1 MHIKD
6 LLEQAYLLD
15 RNGYYK
21 EADNVTRIIT
31 SAQGIIEHQATDQEI
46 DALVDSSLLDFDSDK
61 YTINQLKLRNGL
73 MNIFPN
79 LKDVFFEDDP
89 NNLGKFL
96 IHLSAISLPE
106 EVAKNELELLKGTI
120 HHELQHL
127 QDPRMQK
134 IPEKVSNIM
143 DESNI
148 ALALGIQKIQKD
160 SILPSYEELVEKLF
174 RHFTGRRPGPQD
186 EQDLLDVREQFTP
199 QKYENVIRRL
209 KAGDHPYFNSELE
222 KPANLKDFKRMF
234 SASNLMGIKN
244 SVSRSPQYTNQKHI
258 KTMVNILKNPS
269 SDKFKTLETLLV
281 RTYPEFSET
290 YDPSFLKE
298 MNTNPKY
305 NKQFYKQLGN
315 IINDLQQILESEKG
329 K

>member
-15 RNGYYK
+15 KKGYYK

-31 SAQGIIEHQATDQEI
+31 AAQGIIEHQATDQEI
-46 DALVDSSLLDFDSDK
+46 DLLVDQSVMDIGETYL
-61 YTINQLKLRNGL
+61 INQMKLKNGL
-73 MNIFPN
+73 MSIFPN

-96 IHLSAISLPE
+96 LDLSAISLPI

-134 IPEKVSNIM
+134 MPEKVSTMM

-148 ALALGIQKIQKD
+148 ALALGIQKIQED
-160 SILPSYEELVEKLF
+160 SILPSYEELVEKMF
-174 RHFTGRRPGPQD
+174 KHFTGRRSGPED
-186 EQDLLDVREQFTP
+186 EKRLVEVRERFTP

-209 KAGDHPYFNSELE
+209 KAGVHPYFNSELE
-222 KPANLKDFKRMF
+222 KPENLKDFRRMF
-234 SASNLMGIKN
+234 SASNLMGIKDL
-244 SVSRSPQYTNQKHI
+244 VSKDPRYTNQKHLETI
-258 KTMVNILKNPS
+258 INILKNPS
-269 SDKFKTLETLLV
+269 SNKFKSLETLLV
-281 RTYPEFSET
+281 RTYPEFSES
-290 YDPSFLKE
+290 YDPSFLKQ
-298 MNTNPKY
+298 MNSNPKY
-305 NKQFYKQLGN
+305 ERQFYKQLGN
-315 IINDLQQILESEKG
+315 IINDLQQLSESEKG
-329 K
+329 N

>member
-1 MHIKD
+1 MYIKD
-6 LLEQAYLLD
+6 LLQQAYLLD
-15 RNGYYK
+15 KKGYYK

-31 SAQGIIEHQATDQEI
+31 AAQGIIEHQATDQEI
-46 DALVDSSLLDFDSDK
+46 DSLVDQSVMDIGETYL
-61 YTINQLKLRNGL
+61 INQMKLKNGL
-73 MNIFPN
+73 MSIFTN

-96 IHLSAISLPE
+96 LDLSAISLPM

-134 IPEKVSNIM
+134 MPEKVSTMM

-160 SILPSYEELVEKLF
+160 SILPSYEELVKKLF

-222 KPANLKDFKRMF
+222 KPANLKDFRRMF
-234 SASNLMGIKN
+234 SASNLMRIKDLI
-244 SVSRSPQYTNQKHI
+244 SRSPKYTNQKHI
-258 KTMVNILKNPS
+258 ETIINILKNPS
-269 SDKFKTLETLLV
+269 SDKFKTLEKLLV
-281 RTYPEFSET
+281 RTYPEFSESF
-290 YDPSFLKE
+290 DPSFLKE
-298 MNTNPKY
+298 MNSNPKY
-305 NKQFYKQLGN
+305 ERQFYKQLGN
-315 IINDLQQILESEKG
+315 IINDLQQLSESEKG
-329 K
+329 N

>member
-15 RNGYYK
+15 KKGYYK

-31 SAQGIIEHQATDQEI
+31 AAQGIIEHQATDQEI
-46 DALVDSSLLDFDSDK
+46 DSLVDQSVMDIGETYL
-61 YTINQLKLRNGL
+61 INQMKLKNGL
-73 MNIFPN
+73 MSIFPN

-96 IHLSAISLPE
+96 VELSAISLPE
-106 EVAKNELELLKGTI
+106 EVAKNQLDLLKGTI

-174 RHFTGRRPGPQD
+174 KHFTGRRSGPED

-222 KPANLKDFKRMF
+222 KPANLKDFRRMF
-234 SASNLMGIKN
+234 SASNLMGIKDL
-244 SVSRSPQYTNQKHI
+244 VSKDPRYTNQKHLETI
-258 KTMVNILKNPS
+258 INILKNPS
-269 SDKFKTLETLLV
+269 SNKFKSLETLLV
-281 RTYPEFSET
+281 RTYPEFSES

-298 MNTNPKY
+298 MNSNPKY
-305 NKQFYKQLGN
+305 ERQFYKQLGN
-315 IINDLQQILESEKG
+315 IINDLQQLSESEKG
-329 K
+329 N

>member
-15 RNGYYK
+15 KKGYYK

-31 SAQGIIEHQATDQEI
+31 AAQGIIEHQATDQEI
-46 DALVDSSLLDFDSDK
+46 DLLVDQSVMDIGETYL
-61 YTINQLKLRNGL
+61 INQMKLKNGL
-73 MNIFPN
+73 MSIFPN

-96 IHLSAISLPE
+96 LDLSAISLPM

-134 IPEKVSNIM
+134 MPEKVSTMM

-148 ALALGIQKIQKD
+148 ALALGIQKIQED
-160 SILPSYEELVEKLF
+160 SILPSYEELVEKMF
-174 RHFTGRRPGPQD
+174 KHFTGRRSGPED
-186 EQDLLDVREQFTP
+186 EELLFEVRENFTP

-222 KPANLKDFKRMF
+222 KPANLKDFRRMF
-234 SASNLMGIKN
+234 SASNLMGIKDL
-244 SVSRSPQYTNQKHI
+244 VSKDLRYTNQKHI
-258 KTMVNILKNPS
+258 ETIINILKNPS
-269 SDKFKTLETLLV
+269 SNKFKSLEALLV
-281 RTYPEFSET
+281 RTYPEFSES

-298 MNTNPKY
+298 MNSNPKY
-305 NKQFYKQLGN
+305 ERQFYKQLGN
-315 IINDLQQILESEKG
+315 IINDLQQLSESEKG
-329 K
+329 N

>member
-1 MHIKD
+1 MW
-6 LLEQAYLLD
+6 
-15 RNGYYK
+15 YK
-21 EADNVTRIIT
+21 FA
-31 SAQGIIEHQATDQEI
+31 AQGIIQHRTSDQEI
-46 DALVDSSLLDFDSDK
+46 DSLVDQSLIDNGETYL
-61 YTINQLKLRNGL
+61 INQMKLKNGL
-73 MNIFPN
+73 MSIFTN

-96 IHLSAISLPE
+96 LELSAISLPM

-134 IPEKVSNIM
+134 MPEKVSTMM

-148 ALALGIQKIQKD
+148 ALALGIQKIQED
-160 SILPSYEELVEKLF
+160 SILPSYEELVKKLF

-209 KAGDHPYFNSELE
+209 KTGDHPYFNSELE
-222 KPANLKDFKRMF
+222 KPANLKDFRRMF
-234 SASNLMGIKN
+234 SALNLMGIKDL
-244 SVSRSPQYTNQKHI
+244 VSRSPKYTNQKHI
-258 KTMVNILKNPS
+258 ETIINILKNPS

-281 RTYPEFSET
+281 RTYPEFSESF
-290 YDPSFLKE
+290 DPSFLKE

-305 NKQFYKQLGN
+305 ERQFYKQLGN
-315 IINDLQQILESEKG
+315 IINDLQQLSESEKG
-329 K
+329 N

>member
-1 MHIKD
+1 MYIKD

-15 RNGYYK
+15 KKGYYK

-46 DALVDSSLLDFDSDK
+46 DALVDQSAMDIGETYL
-61 YTINQLKLRNGL
+61 INQMKLKNGL
-73 MNIFPN
+73 MSIFPN

-96 IHLSAISLPE
+96 VELSAISLPE
-106 EVAKNELELLKGTI
+106 EVAKNQLELLKGTI

-174 RHFTGRRPGPQD
+174 RHFTGRRSGPED

-222 KPANLKDFKRMF
+222 KPANLKDFRRMF
-234 SASNLMGIKN
+234 SASNLMGIK
-244 SVSRSPQYTNQKHI
+244 RSPQYTIQKHI
-258 KTMVNILKNPS
+258 ETIINILKNPS
-269 SDKFKTLETLLV
+269 SDKFKTLEALLV
-281 RTYPEFSET
+281 RTYPEFSES

-315 IINDLQQILESEKG
+315 IINDLQQLLESEKG
-329 K
+329 S

>member
-15 RNGYYK
+15 KKGYYK

-31 SAQGIIEHQATDQEI
+31 AAQGIIEHQATDQEI
-46 DALVDSSLLDFDSDK
+46 DLLVDQSVMDIGETYL
-61 YTINQLKLRNGL
+61 INQMKLKNGL
-73 MNIFPN
+73 MSIFPN

-96 IHLSAISLPE
+96 LDLSAISLPI

-134 IPEKVSNIM
+134 MPEKVTTIM

-148 ALALGIQKIQKD
+148 ALALGIQKIQED
-160 SILPSYEELVEKLF
+160 SILPSYEELVEKMF
-174 RHFTGRRPGPQD
+174 KHFTGRRSGPED
-186 EQDLLDVREQFTP
+186 EELLLEVRERFTP

-222 KPANLKDFKRMF
+222 KPANLKDFRRMF
-234 SASNLMGIKN
+234 SASNLMGIKDLI
-244 SVSRSPQYTNQKHI
+244 SKDPRYTNQKHI
-258 KTMVNILKNPS
+258 ETIINILKNPS
-269 SDKFKTLETLLV
+269 SNKFKSLEALLV
-281 RTYPEFSET
+281 RTYPEFSES

-298 MNTNPKY
+298 MNSNPKY
-305 NKQFYKQLGN
+305 ERQFYKQLGN
-315 IINDLQQILESEKG
+315 IINDLQQLSESEKG
-329 K
+329 N

>member
-1 MHIKD
+1 MYFKD

-46 DALVDSSLLDFDSDK
+46 DTLVDSSLLDFDSDK

-79 LKDVFFEDDP
+79 LKDVIFEDDP

-96 IHLSAISLPE
+96 IELSAILLPDK
-106 EVAKNELELLKGTI
+106 VADYELDLLKGTI

-134 IPEKVSNIM
+134 IPEKVSTMM

-174 RHFTGRRPGPQD
+174 RNLSGRKPGPQD
-186 EQDLLDVREQFTP
+186 EQDLLDIREQFTP
-199 QKYENVIRRL
+199 QKYENVIKRL

-222 KPANLKDFKRMF
+222 KPANLKDFRRMF
-234 SASNLMGIKN
+234 SVSKLMGIKD
-244 SVSRSPQYTNQKHI
+244 SISESPQYTDEKHI
-258 KTMVNILKNPS
+258 KTIINILKNPS
-269 SDKFKTLETLLV
+269 SDKFQALEKLLV

-290 YDPSFLKE
+290 YDPSFLKD

-305 NKQFYKQLGN
+305 EKQFKKQLGN
-315 IINDLQQILESEKG
+315 IINELQELLKEN
-329 K
+329 

>member
-15 RNGYYK
+15 KKGYYK

-31 SAQGIIEHQATDQEI
+31 AAQGIIEHQATDQEI
-46 DALVDSSLLDFDSDK
+46 DSLVDQSVMDVGETYL
-61 YTINQLKLRNGL
+61 INQMKLKNGL

-79 LKDVFFEDDP
+79 LKDVFFEDDL

-96 IHLSAISLPE
+96 LDLSAISLPM

-134 IPEKVSNIM
+134 MPEKVSTMM

-148 ALALGIQKIQKD
+148 ALALGIQKIQED
-160 SILPSYEELVEKLF
+160 SILPSYEELVEKMF
-174 RHFTGRRPGPQD
+174 RHFTGRRSGPED
-186 EQDLLDVREQFTP
+186 EELLVEVRERFTP

-222 KPANLKDFKRMF
+222 KPANLKDFRRMF
-234 SASNLMGIKN
+234 SALNLMGIKDLI
-244 SVSRSPQYTNQKHI
+244 SKDPRYTNQKHI
-258 KTMVNILKNPS
+258 ETIINILKNPS
-269 SDKFKTLETLLV
+269 SNKFKSLEALLV
-281 RTYPEFSET
+281 RTFPELSET

-298 MNTNPKY
+298 MNSNPKY
-305 NKQFYKQLGN
+305 ERQFYKQLGN
-315 IINDLQQILESEKG
+315 IINDLQQLSESEKG
-329 K
+329 N

>member
-1 MHIKD
+1 MYIKD

-15 RNGYYK
+15 KKGYYK

-31 SAQGIIEHQATDQEI
+31 AAQGIIEHQVSDQNI
-46 DALVDSSLLDFDSDK
+46 DSLVDQSVMNIGETYLIDQIK
-61 YTINQLKLRNGL
+61 MKNGL
-73 MNIFPN
+73 MSMFPN
-79 LKDVFFEDDP
+79 LKDVIFEDDL
-89 NNLGKFL
+89 NNHGKFL
-96 IHLSAISLPE
+96 LELSAISLPI

-134 IPEKVSNIM
+134 MPEKVSTMM
-143 DESNI
+143 DESNV
-148 ALALGIQKIQKD
+148 ALALGIQKIQED
-160 SILPSYEELVEKLF
+160 SILPSYEELVEKMF
-174 RHFTGRRPGPQD
+174 KHFTGRRSGPED
-186 EQDLLDVREQFTP
+186 EELLLEVRERFTP

-209 KAGDHPYFNSELE
+209 VAGDHPYFNSELE
-222 KPANLKDFKRMF
+222 KPANLKDFIRMF

-244 SVSRSPQYTNQKHI
+244 SVSRSSKYTNQKHI
-258 KTMVNILKNPS
+258 ETIINILKNPS

-281 RTYPEFSET
+281 RTYPEFNES

-315 IINDLQQILESEKG
+315 IINDLQQLLTSEKG
-329 K
+329 N

>member
-15 RNGYYK
+15 KKGYYK

-31 SAQGIIEHQATDQEI
+31 AAQGVIEHQASDQEI
-46 DALVDSSLLDFDSDK
+46 DSLVDQSVMDIGETYL
-61 YTINQLKLRNGL
+61 INQMKLKNGL
-73 MNIFPN
+73 MSIFTN

-96 IHLSAISLPE
+96 LDLSAISLPM

-174 RHFTGRRPGPQD
+174 RHFTGRRSGPED
-186 EQDLLDVREQFTP
+186 EELLLEVREKFTP

-209 KAGDHPYFNSELE
+209 KTGDHPYFNSELE
-222 KPANLKDFKRMF
+222 KPANLKDFRRMF
-234 SASNLMGIKN
+234 SASNLMRIKDL
-244 SVSRSPQYTNQKHI
+244 VSRSPKYTNQKHI
-258 KTMVNILKNPS
+258 ETIINILKNPS

-281 RTYPEFSET
+281 RTYPEFSESF
-290 YDPSFLKE
+290 DPSFLKE

-315 IINDLQQILESEKG
+315 IINDLQQLLEAEKG
-329 K
+329 N